1 LYSSDRILVERG
13 NLPDW
18 EIQGINTAMFTKKKV
33 SPFRK
38 RILLWGWGLI
48 ASVILLLLA
57 SGLLVLV
64 TGEGWLAGRVLKMP
78 PPSVGTG
85 IKTTVTLLT
94 ALEPTA
100 EDTTASTLL
109 LDKITF
115 GPREPI
121 HVHFEVPSSFSD
133 SGWVGLMPAEVPHGI
148 WDSGYDYVS
157 FEYLNGRRT
166 GIIEFIA
173 PDALGSYDIRIYD
186 DMDQETAT
194 VAFSVI
200 SDEGKEATL
209 QLNKKFFEQ
218 NEQILAYFE
227 VPSSFSAS
235 AWLCMLSTKTPHG
248 VWQDSYGCISYDNLK
263 RRTAGVIDFTAPST
277 LGSYDLRIYD
287 STYGQEAVSVTFM
300 VVLGEEKEPSIW
312 LDKTS
317 FNPGEQIEVHF
328 TAPAS
333 FLSTAWVGIVPSEMS
348 ANEYKH
354 DFPWKPLNKM
364 TAGVLTFAAPV
375 TPGSYDVRMND
386 AGGNNG
392 QDVASITFTVEN
404 N

>member
-1 LYSSDRILVERG
+1 MKTI
-13 NLPDW
+13 
-18 EIQGINTAMFTKKKV
+18 FKKRWFIIV
-33 SPFRK
+33 
-38 RILLWGWGLI
+38 GAGLI
-48 ASVILLLLA
+48 LA
-57 SGLLVLV
+57 LV
-64 TGEGWLAGRVLKMP
+64 TGGVRLAGRVFKT
-78 PPSVGTG
+78 PPSFTGTA
-85 IKTTVTLLT
+85 TTPPVTPLT
-94 ALEPTA
+94 VLESIA

-121 HVHFEVPSSFSD
+121 HVHFEVPPSFSEGAWMGIM
-133 SGWVGLMPAEVPHGI
+133 SAEVPHGA
-148 WDSGYDYVS
+148 WDSAYDYVS
-157 FEYLNGRRT
+157 FEWLAGRRT
-166 GIIEFIA
+166 GIIEFTA
-173 PDALGSYDIRIYD
+173 PEALGAYNIRIYD
-186 DMDQETAT
+186 DMDQEAA
-194 VAFSVI
+194 VAAFAVI

-209 QLNKKFFEQ
+209 QLNKKFYEQ

-248 VWQDSYGCISYDNLK
+248 AWQDSYGCISYDNLK

-287 STYGQEAVSVTFM
+287 STYGQEAMSVTFM
-300 VVLGEEKEPSIW
+300 VVLGEEKEPSIL

-333 FLSTAWVGIVPSEMS
+333 FKSTAWIGVVPSEMS

-364 TAGVLTFAAPV
+364 TSGVLTFAAPL

-392 QDVASITFTVEN
+392 QDVASITFTVDHD
-404 N
+404 